1 MKKPFQ
7 QLKQRGDII
16 RQFTPNWFTVTM
28 GTGVVALIIAELPIA
43 SAFFWQLG
51 NGLWHFNILLFV
63 FFYCV
68 IRITLDQISNRS
80 RTGVESPNNE
90 FVFRSNSDGTCNH
103 FKWFF

>member
-43 SAFFWQLG
+43 SAFFLAVG
-51 NGLWHFNILLFV
+51 
-63 FFYCV
+63 
-68 IRITLDQISNRS
+68 
-80 RTGVESPNNE
+80 
-90 FVFRSNSDGTCNH
+90 
-103 FKWFF
+103 